1 MEDRIKLRTAYNAW
15 LQSSAALDTWIREVL
30 DGRIEPDRVRGRRLV
45 EDCEKTHEAL
55 MLAAKPFTQSK

>member
-1 MEDRIKLRTAYNAW
+1 M
-15 LQSSAALDTWIREVL
+15 AAIERCLDTWIREVL

-45 EDCEKTHEAL
+45 EDCEKTHETL